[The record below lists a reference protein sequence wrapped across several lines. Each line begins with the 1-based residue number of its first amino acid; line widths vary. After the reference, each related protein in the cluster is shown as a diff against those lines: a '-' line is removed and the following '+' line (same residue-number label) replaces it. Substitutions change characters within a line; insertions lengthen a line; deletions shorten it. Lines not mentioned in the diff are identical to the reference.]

1 MTSVSSF
8 ASSQITLQFT
18 LDRNIDAAQ
27 QDVQAAI
34 NAASSLLPP
43 TLPVPPTY
51 SKSNPADTPILTLS
65 VSSDTL
71 PLDQVDDYADS
82 ILAQK
87 ISQVS
92 GVGLVTLNGGQKP
105 AVRVQVDPQA
115 LAGLELQPRGRAG
128 RPRRR
133 DNVNQPKGNI
143 DGAAPGLHA
152 RDERPALQGR
162 LVQAAHHRV
171 QERLARAPA
180 ATSRTSSTA
189 SRTRS
194 SRGGPTRSAPSS

>member
-1 MTSVSSF
+1 MTSISSF

-18 LDRNIDAAQ
+18 LDRNIDAAE

-43 TLPVPPTY
+43 TLPVPPIY

-71 PLDQVDDYADS
+71 PLEHVDDFADS

-92 GVGLVTLNGGQKP
+92 GVGLVTLNGAQKP

-115 LAGLELQPRGRAG
+115 LAGLELEPRGRPG
-128 RPRRR
+128 RARR
-133 DNVNQPKGNI
+133 Q
-143 DGAAPGLHA
+143 
-152 RDERPALQGR
+152 
-162 LVQAAHHRV
+162 
-171 QERLARAPA
+171 
-180 ATSRTSSTA
+180 TT
-189 SRTRS
+189 
-194 SRGGPTRSAPSS
+194 